1 MAGKTDVEDAIQR
14 LDGFTK
20 EENLM
25 TAARNL
31 EVTHRVDVNVTAT
44 QELTRS
50 MYDDVKVTKH
60 GVQHS
65 FDDFI
70 HVVSNQPMP
79 VMCQNSNG

>member
-60 GVQHS
+60 GV
-65 FDDFI
+65 
-70 HVVSNQPMP
+70 
-79 VMCQNSNG
+79 